1 MCLQN
6 LLCVI
11 HVYFNY
17 YIYIYLVHDII
28 QEVLHNNNNCQ
39 AFKTN
44 NSDLFLKSKLF
55 TLCAIFYNPVL

>member
-17 YIYIYLVHDII
+17 YIYIYLVHDMI
-28 QEVLHNNNNCQ
+28 QEVLHNNNKVINNNNCLQ
-39 AFKTN
+39 A
-44 NSDLFLKSKLF
+44 
-55 TLCAIFYNPVL
+55 